1 MNIKFT
7 RNNFLQ
13 NFIESRYKNNPRTNS
28 DQESR
33 VLHFPTPVEKRKY
46 GNDRKNNTES
56 LGSADMFVE
65 EKYTHEDCDNK
76 ACDCSYGK
84 QNIGINMAQ
93 GIHLEENNTSKCN
106 SPQKCRPHYRGC
118 TQRKI

>member
-1 MNIKFT
+1 
-7 RNNFLQ
+7 
-13 NFIESRYKNNPRTNS
+13 
-28 DQESR
+28 
-33 VLHFPTPVEKRKY
+33 
-46 GNDRKNNTES
+46 
-56 LGSADMFVE
+56 MFVE

-106 SPQKCRPHYRGC
+106 SPQSAVHIINGC
-118 TQRKI
+118 VPKEKIW